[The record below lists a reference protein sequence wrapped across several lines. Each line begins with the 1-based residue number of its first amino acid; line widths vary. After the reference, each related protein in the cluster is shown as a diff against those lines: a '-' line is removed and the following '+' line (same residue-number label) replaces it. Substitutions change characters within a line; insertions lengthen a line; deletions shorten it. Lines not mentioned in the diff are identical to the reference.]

1 MAVSIRL
8 QRVGK
13 PHQAYYR
20 LVAIE
25 KGRGQHG
32 KPIEVLGSYDPRG
45 AKIKDKLQVKLE
57 RVGYWMKNGARAS
70 ETAAALL
77 KSLEKHARQ
86 EQPAGAKS

>member
-8 QRVGK
+8 QRTGK

-32 KPIEVLGSYDPRG
+32 KPIEILGSYNPRG
-45 AKIKDKLQVKLE
+45 AKIKDKLQVDSE
-57 RVGYWMKNGARAS
+57 RVEYWMKNGARAS
-70 ETAAALL
+70 ETVTALL
-77 KSLEKHARQ
+77 KSLQKQTKA
-86 EQPAGAKS
+86 PAEAAK